1 MKKINM
7 EKKTQITERSTK
19 LYRDWLSTKNNKTI
33 YEMKSILKVGSKS
46 GGSTKLTEC
55 AKKMGSDGQTLISIF
70 QENWDLFGETPPKA
84 KIHFMKLLEAETP
97 KVRVNKEDKGSVVHS
112 IETQY
117 FPVSERSNQMNSMES
132 PNDRDLV
139 VQIRN
144 AVTGGNMEIAK
155 QLITSGWGA
164 LSLKQRNGL
173 IEWVNSIGAFNT
185 NFEGQDY
192 TAPDPSKKTLRMV
205 PMKSRSD
212 MTKSEF
218 ANGFI
223 RTAIENSKLY

>member
-1 MKKINM
+1 MKKINI
-7 EKKTQITERSTK
+7 EKKRQIVERSIR
-19 LYRDWLSTKNNKTI
+19 LYKDWLSTKNNKTI

-46 GGSTKLTEC
+46 GGSTKLVEC
-55 AKKMGSDGQTLISIF
+55 TKQMGQDGQSLIRIF
-70 QENWDLFGETPPKA
+70 QENWDLFGDTPPKA
-84 KIHFMKLLEAETP
+84 KINFMKLLEAETP
-97 KVRVNKEDKGSVVHS
+97 KVKVNKEDSGSVVHS

-117 FPVSERSNQMNSMES
+117 FPVSDRSNQMNSVET

-144 AVTGGNMEIAK
+144 AATGGNMEIAK
-155 QLITSGWGA
+155 QLITSGWGS

-185 NFEGQDY
+185 KFDGQDY
-192 TAPDPSKKTLRMV
+192 TAPDPSKKTLKMI

-212 MTKSEF
+212 MTKNEF
-218 ANGFI
+218 ANGFV
-223 RTAIENSKLY
+223 RTAIENSKLS